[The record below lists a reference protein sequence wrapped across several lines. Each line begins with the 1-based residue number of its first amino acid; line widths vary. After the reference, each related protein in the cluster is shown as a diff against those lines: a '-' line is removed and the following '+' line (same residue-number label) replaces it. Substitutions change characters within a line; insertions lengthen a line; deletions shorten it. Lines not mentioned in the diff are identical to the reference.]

1 VKCVHV
7 LMRLSSLAI
16 LSTLCIFC
24 HHPLIPFT
32 KSCSERARARLI
44 FSRMRNP
51 VLFSLYSILCKS
63 SLLLWNVVN
72 HSCGYTSR
80 LHCRVRSG
88 VINQSATWCLLC
100 DLYVLSLWDLHLDL
114 NYWHMLVPW
123 LTSSGFLQS
132 YTFLNS
138 FSIMMHACMH
148 ARDCERWRRCVLFPA
163 CAFISHSLTLIVLI
177 LEVVTYWHN
186 Y

>member
-88 VINQSATWCLLC
+88 VIKVQLDAFSVICMFCPYEICIWTSTIDISSYPGWLLR
-100 DLYVLSLWDLHLDL
+100 
-114 NYWHMLVPW
+114 
-123 LTSSGFLQS
+123 GS
-132 YTFLNS
+132 YNPTFLNS
-138 FSIMMHACMH
+138 FSIMMHACMPVIVNTEGSV
-148 ARDCERWRRCVLFPA
+148 CYSLLVLSF
-163 CAFISHSLTLIVLI
+163 HTLSL
-177 LEVVTYWHN
+177 W
-186 Y
+186 